1 MNILGISGI
10 ADEAAQVASETGAVY
25 GEEEMGQDAFLKLL
39 TTQMSHQDPLD
50 PMSNEQFVA
59 QLAQFSSLEQLIGM
73 KSSLESV
80 YLGVASM
87 NNATMASL
95 VGTHVV
101 AVGNGI
107 NYGGEGNAELHYNAH
122 GDVSSGQLTVYDEN
136 GSAVYSRQLGNLDK
150 GEGSIEWDGRDN
162 DGQPVPEGSYTFS
175 ITGTDA
181 DGAPVEVTELVSG
194 PVDEMDYTSGN
205 PKPTVQG
212 INIAIGD
219 ILRLTTGED
228 S

>member
-80 YLGVASM
+80 YMGVASM

-107 NYGGEGNAELHYNAH
+107 NYSGEGSAELHYNAQS
-122 GDVSSGQLTVYDEN
+122 DVSTGQLTVYDEN
-136 GSAVYSRQLGNLDK
+136 GAAVYSRQIGNLDK
-150 GEGSIEWDGRDN
+150 GEGSLEWDGRDN
-162 DGQPVPEGSYTFS
+162 DGQPVPEGNYTFS